1 MIIMKNNFC
10 QTKGCVWQM
19 IYKLMDSKKDC
30 PGKLEMRLFGHDQAE
45 RNRKQYPCQVNI
57 NYYTNQNTTNSTVFN
72 MESFKSQ
79 DIPRY
84 NIQNRQMVD

>member
-1 MIIMKNNFC
+1 MNKNIF
-10 QTKGCVWQM
+10 
-19 IYKLMDSKKDC
+19 I
-30 PGKLEMRLFGHDQAE
+30 A
-45 RNRKQYPCQVNI
+45 QVNI

-84 NIQNRQMVD
+84 NIQNW